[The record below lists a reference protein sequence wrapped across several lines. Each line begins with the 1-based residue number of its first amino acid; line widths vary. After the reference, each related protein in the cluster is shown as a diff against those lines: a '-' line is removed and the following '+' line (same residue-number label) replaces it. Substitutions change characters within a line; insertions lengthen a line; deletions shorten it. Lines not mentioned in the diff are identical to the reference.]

1 MQRRIIIAGWW
12 LFGLAMLC
20 LVAGIVA
27 QRISSHAYIT
37 PLALTAGQTVEV
49 PVLRLEPGSVR
60 LMAWHAYQGDDQRPE
75 LGSYSHEIVNGSWYV
90 KDPGEP
96 LIVQVATA
104 LGSVVYEAEPR
115 GGRGAHIISRD
126 LTPQAPDGDP
136 HLLQGPLQ
144 PDAARLP
151 AGRSTV
157 RYTVLDVG
165 PTLQGETVE
174 IVLEPMLGF
183 KSSASRY
190 DFLWLF
196 FFWPLPAIALAVLGV
211 LWALLHWRVLV
222 RSSPKPDAG

>member
-1 MQRRIIIAGWW
+1 MQRRTIIAGWW
-12 LFGLAMLC
+12 LFGLAVLC

-60 LMAWHAYQGDDQRPE
+60 LVVWHAYQGDDQRPE
-75 LGSYSHEIVNGSWYV
+75 LGQYSHTMVDGVWHVE
-90 KDPGEP
+90 DPGQP
-96 LIVQVATA
+96 VIVQVTTA
-104 LGSVVYEAEPR
+104 LDTVVYEATPPIGR
-115 GGRGAHIISRD
+115 GGKTMSRR
-126 LTPQAPDGDP
+126 LIPQTPDGNP
-136 HLLQGPLQ
+136 HLFAGPQQ

-151 AGRSTV
+151 AGRSTL
-157 RYTVLDVG
+157 RYTVLHAG
-165 PTLQGETVE
+165 PSLQGERVE
-174 IVLEPMLGF
+174 ILLEPMLGF

-222 RSSPKPDAG
+222 RSRPKPDAG